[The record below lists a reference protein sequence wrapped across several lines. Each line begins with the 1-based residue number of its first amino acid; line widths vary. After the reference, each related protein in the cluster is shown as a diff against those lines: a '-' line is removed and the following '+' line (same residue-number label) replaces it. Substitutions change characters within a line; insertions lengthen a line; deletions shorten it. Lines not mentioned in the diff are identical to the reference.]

1 MNRATYLGELEQM
14 ILLAVLRLGSE
25 AGAPA
30 VRDELASRAGRT
42 VARGAV
48 YITLDRLVKKGY
60 LQSRVARPT
69 PERGGR
75 PNRFFNVTDE
85 GRAALRTT
93 REALVKLWA
102 GCELALE
109 ER

>member
-1 MNRATYLGELEQM
+1 MNRTTYLGELEQRV
-14 ILLAVLRLGSE
+14 LFVVLRLGSE

-30 VRDELASRAGRT
+30 VRDELASRAGRA

-60 LQSRVARPT
+60 LQSRLDHPT

-75 PNRFFNVTDE
+75 PNRFFNITDD

-93 REALVKLWA
+93 REALVKLWS
-102 GCELALE
+102 GYESALE